1 MSILHISAAVLRNQG
16 RRFSLS
22 STKSAAHGGNH
33 MKEIIVIRTS
43 DPDGSVFRAILGALQ
58 GKDVQVLH
66 DADLDPSTL
75 TLGDIEIFPEQ
86 RRVTK
91 AGVEICL
98 NYGEFSILYCMAR
111 CPGRVFSREQLYN
124 AAWGE
129 DYELGPIPW
138 ITRSGGY
145 GASWS
150 LTPGAPPTSKPFFG
164 WDIKLRD
171 RLIAREHLPAFSLP
185 APSAPAPPQRIFR

>member
-1 MSILHISAAVLRNQG
+1 
-16 RRFSLS
+16 
-22 STKSAAHGGNH
+22 

-43 DPDGSVFRAILGALQ
+43 DPDGSIFRSILKALQ
-58 GKDVQVLH
+58 GKDVQILH
-66 DADLDPSTL
+66 AADLEASAPSAL

-98 NYGEFSILYCMAR
+98 NYGEFSIFYCMAR

-129 DYELGPIPW
+129 DYELGTNTVDNTIWRLRNKLEPDPKHPTYIK
-138 ITRSGGY
+138 TVFRVGY
-145 GASWS
+145 
-150 LTPGAPPTSKPFFG
+150 K
-164 WDIKLRD
+164 IER
-171 RLIAREHLPAFSLP
+171 
-185 APSAPAPPQRIFR
+185 

>member
-1 MSILHISAAVLRNQG
+1 
-16 RRFSLS
+16 
-22 STKSAAHGGNH
+22 
-33 MKEIIVIRTS
+33 MKEIIVIRTAN
-43 DPDGSVFRAILGALQ
+43 PDGSVFRSILGALQ
-58 GKDVQVLH
+58 GKNKNIQVLH
-66 DADLDPSTL
+66 AADLEPSAL

-129 DYELGPIPW
+129 DYELGTNTVDNTIWRLRNKLEPNPKHPTYIK
-138 ITRSGGY
+138 TVFRVGY
-145 GASWS
+145 
-150 LTPGAPPTSKPFFG
+150 K
-164 WDIKLRD
+164 IE
-171 RLIAREHLPAFSLP
+171 IAHG
-185 APSAPAPPQRIFR
+185 

>member
-1 MSILHISAAVLRNQG
+1 
-16 RRFSLS
+16 
-22 STKSAAHGGNH
+22 
-33 MKEIIVIRTS
+33 MKEIIVIRTA
-43 DPDGSVFRAILGALQ
+43 DPDGSVFRSILGALQ
-58 GKDVQVLH
+58 GKNKNIQVLYA
-66 DADLDPSTL
+66 ADLEPSAL

-129 DYELGPIPW
+129 DYELGTNTVDNTIWRLRNELEPDPKHPTYIK
-138 ITRSGGY
+138 TVFRVGY
-145 GASWS
+145 
-150 LTPGAPPTSKPFFG
+150 K
-164 WDIKLRD
+164 IEK
-171 RLIAREHLPAFSLP
+171 
-185 APSAPAPPQRIFR
+185 

>member
-1 MSILHISAAVLRNQG
+1 ME
-16 RRFSLS
+16 
-22 STKSAAHGGNH
+22 
-33 MKEIIVIRTS
+33 EIIVIRMVDT
-43 DPDGSVFRAILGALQ
+43 DESVLRSILETLQ
-58 GKDVQVLH
+58 GKDVQILH
-66 DADLDPSTL
+66 AADFDSSAL

-129 DYELGPIPW
+129 EYELGTNTVDNTIW
-138 ITRSGGY
+138 RLRSKLEPDPKHPTYIKTVFRVGY
-145 GASWS
+145 
-150 LTPGAPPTSKPFFG
+150 K
-164 WDIKLRD
+164 IEK
-171 RLIAREHLPAFSLP
+171 
-185 APSAPAPPQRIFR
+185 

>member
-1 MSILHISAAVLRNQG
+1 MEKIIVIQASDPDGRVFRSIMGALQGEDIQILHAADLDPSALTLGDIEIFPEQ
-16 RRFSLS
+16 RRV
-22 STKSAAHGGNH
+22 TKAG
-33 MKEIIVIRTS
+33 IVIRTS
-43 DPDGSVFRAILGALQ
+43 DPDGSVFRSILGALQ
-58 GKDVQVLH
+58 GKDVQALH
-66 DADLDPSTL
+66 AADLDPSAL

-129 DYELGPIPW
+129 DYELGTNTVDNTIWRLRNKLEPDPKHPTYIK
-138 ITRSGGY
+138 TVFRVGY
-145 GASWS
+145 
-150 LTPGAPPTSKPFFG
+150 K
-164 WDIKLRD
+164 IEK
-171 RLIAREHLPAFSLP
+171 
-185 APSAPAPPQRIFR
+185 

>member
-1 MSILHISAAVLRNQG
+1 ME
-16 RRFSLS
+16 
-22 STKSAAHGGNH
+22 
-33 MKEIIVIRTS
+33 EIILIRAS
-43 DPDGSVFRAILGALQ
+43 DPDGSVFQSILGALR
-58 GKDVQVLH
+58 GKDVQIVH
-66 DADLDPSTL
+66 ATDLAPSTL

-129 DYELGPIPW
+129 DYELGTNTVDNTKMCI
-138 ITRSGGY
+138 
-145 GASWS
+145 
-150 LTPGAPPTSKPFFG
+150 
-164 WDIKLRD
+164 RD
-171 RLIAREHLPAFSLP
+171 RIGGIHTHTISQKCKSPF
-185 APSAPAPPQRIFR
+185 

>member
-1 MSILHISAAVLRNQG
+1 
-16 RRFSLS
+16 
-22 STKSAAHGGNH
+22 

-43 DPDGSVFRAILGALQ
+43 DPDGSVFRSILGALQ
-58 GKDVQVLH
+58 GTNVQILH
-66 DADLDPSTL
+66 ATDLEASAPSAL

-129 DYELGPIPW
+129 DYELGTNTVDNTIWRLRNKLEPDPKHPTYIK
-138 ITRSGGY
+138 TVFRVGY
-145 GASWS
+145 
-150 LTPGAPPTSKPFFG
+150 K
-164 WDIKLRD
+164 IEK
-171 RLIAREHLPAFSLP
+171 
-185 APSAPAPPQRIFR
+185 